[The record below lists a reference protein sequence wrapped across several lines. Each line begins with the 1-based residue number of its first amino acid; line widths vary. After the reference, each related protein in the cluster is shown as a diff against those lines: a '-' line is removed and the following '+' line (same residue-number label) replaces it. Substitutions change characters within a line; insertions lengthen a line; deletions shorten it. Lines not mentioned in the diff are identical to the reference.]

1 MPCKS
6 ETREIDGKDV
16 FVMQLPATAAMELQ
30 IETYSVIGDT
40 CLPFVK
46 GEWTFGNILY
56 IQKVSD
62 RDALIQLIK
71 YACGQARIDGQELKG
86 ANFDLEFSGNLL
98 MIYKVFAF
106 VLEVNFKDFFTQG
119 LGLQKPAAESAK

>member
-1 MPCKS
+1 MPCRA
-6 ETREIDGKDV
+6 ETREIDGMQV
-16 FVMQLPATAAMELQ
+16 YTMQLPASKAMELQ
-30 IETYSVIGDT
+30 IEMYGVIADT

-46 GEWTFGNILY
+46 GDWIFGNILY
-56 IQKVSD
+56 IQKIAD

-71 YACGQARIDGQELKG
+71 YTCGNARIDGQELTG
-86 ANFDLEFSGNLL
+86 ANFDQVFSGNLL

-119 LGLQKPAAESAK
+119 LGLPKPAGK

>member
-1 MPCKS
+1 MPCKN
-6 ETREIDGKDV
+6 ETREIDGKSV
-16 FVMQLPATAAMELQ
+16 YCMQLPASKAMALQ
-30 IETYSVIGDT
+30 IEMYSTIGDT

-46 GEWTFGNILY
+46 GDWTFGNILY
-56 IQKVSD
+56 IQKIAD
-62 RDALIQLIK
+62 RDLLIDLVK
-71 YACGQARIDGQELKG
+71 FVCGQARIDGQELTG

-119 LGLQKPAAESAK
+119 LGSQKPAVEQ

>member
-6 ETREIDGKDV
+6 ETREIDGRDV
-16 FVMQLPATAAMELQ
+16 FVMQLPASRAMELQ
-30 IETYSVIGDT
+30 VDLYSIIGDN

-46 GEWTFGNILY
+46 GDWEFGNILY
-56 IQKVSD
+56 IQKYSD

-71 YACGQARIDGQELKG
+71 YTCSQARIDGKELTG

-106 VLEVNFKDFFTQG
+106 ALEVNFKDFFTQG
-119 LGLQKPAAESAK
+119 LELPTHAEQK

>member
-1 MPCKS
+1 MPCKA
-6 ETREIDGKDV
+6 ETREIDGV
-16 FVMQLPATAAMELQ
+16 QVYTMQLPASKAMELQ
-30 IETYSVIGDT
+30 IEMYGVISDT

-46 GEWTFGNILY
+46 GDWTFGNILY
-56 IQKVSD
+56 IQKIAD

-71 YACGQARIDGQELKG
+71 YTCGNARIDGQELTG
-86 ANFDLEFSGNLL
+86 ANFDQVFSGNLL

-119 LGLQKPAAESAK
+119 LGLPKPAGK

>member
-16 FVMQLPATAAMELQ
+16 YVMQLPATAAMELQ

-71 YACGQARIDGQELKG
+71 FACGQARINGQELKG
-86 ANFDLEFSGNLL
+86 VNFDLEFSGNLL

-119 LGLQKPAAESAK
+119 LGLPKPVAE

>member
-1 MPCKS
+1 MPCKA
-6 ETREIDGKDV
+6 ETREIDGV
-16 FVMQLPATAAMELQ
+16 QVYTMQLPASKAMELQ
-30 IETYSVIGDT
+30 IEMYGVIADT

-46 GEWTFGNILY
+46 GDWTFGNILY
-56 IQKVSD
+56 IQKIAD

-71 YACGQARIDGQELKG
+71 YTCGNARIDGQELTG
-86 ANFDLEFSGNLL
+86 ANFDRVFSGNLL

-119 LGLQKPAAESAK
+119 LGLPKPAGK